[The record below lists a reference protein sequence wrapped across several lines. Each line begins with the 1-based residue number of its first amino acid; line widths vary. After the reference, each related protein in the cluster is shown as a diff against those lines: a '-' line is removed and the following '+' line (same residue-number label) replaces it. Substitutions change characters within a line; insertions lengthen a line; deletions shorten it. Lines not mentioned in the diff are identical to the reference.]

1 MQILFRRRNHKEEH
15 FERLFAEMYPR
26 LVRFA
31 TTLMSN
37 TEEAKDIVSE
47 TMEQAWK
54 EFDQLKENTRSAWL
68 YATVRNGCLNRLK
81 HLNVEQQHIDRL
93 IEATRAEM
101 NQGYRAHEALLQQ
114 AENIARSLPEPT
126 CTILRS
132 CYWEKKTYQQV
143 ADELICVPFGKV
155 CARLVV
161 ARENWPTATPPSR
174 YLTSGSFP
182 RCPNR
187 IALFTLIFFL
197 LSYGYTNRCFLFDR
211 FQIL

>member
-143 ADELICVPFGKV
+143 ADELGISPDTVKNIYQKHCGL
-155 CARLVV
+155 CAK
-161 ARENWPTATPPSR
+161 R
-174 YLTSGSFP
+174 Y
-182 RCPNR
+182 
-187 IALFTLIFFL
+187 
-197 LSYGYTNRCFLFDR
+197 
-211 FQIL
+211 

>member
-101 NQGYRAHEALLQQ
+101 NQGYRAGTVAASGKHSPQFARTDLHHLAKLLLG
-114 AENIARSLPEPT
+114 EKNISTGSRRIGNQPRHREKTYIKSIADSARSDT
-126 CTILRS
+126 
-132 CYWEKKTYQQV
+132 EK
-143 ADELICVPFGKV
+143 G
-155 CARLVV
+155 
-161 ARENWPTATPPSR
+161 
-174 YLTSGSFP
+174 G
-182 RCPNR
+182 
-187 IALFTLIFFL
+187 
-197 LSYGYTNRCFLFDR
+197 
-211 FQIL
+211 

>member
-101 NQGYRAHEALLQQ
+101 NQGYRATRGTVAASGKHSPQFARTDLHHLAKLLLG
-114 AENIARSLPEPT
+114 E
-126 CTILRS
+126 
-132 CYWEKKTYQQV
+132 KTYQQV
-143 ADELICVPFGKV
+143 ADELGISPDTVKNIYQKHCGL
-155 CARLVV
+155 CAK
-161 ARENWPTATPPSR
+161 R
-174 YLTSGSFP
+174 Y
-182 RCPNR
+182 
-187 IALFTLIFFL
+187 
-197 LSYGYTNRCFLFDR
+197 
-211 FQIL
+211 

>member
-68 YATVRNGCLNRLK
+68 
-81 HLNVEQQHIDRL
+81 

-143 ADELICVPFGKV
+143 ADELGISPDTVKKHISK
-155 CARLVV
+155 ALRTL
-161 ARENWPTATPPSR
+161 REA
-174 YLTSGSFP
+174 
-182 RCPNR
+182 
-187 IALFTLIFFL
+187 
-197 LSYGYTNRCFLFDR
+197 
-211 FQIL
+211 ILKKEDKQ

>member
-15 FERLFAEMYPR
+15 FERLFSEMYPR

-31 TTLMSN
+31 TTLMDN

-114 AENIARSLPEPT
+114 AENIAHNLPEPT

-143 ADELICVPFGKV
+143 ADELGISPDTVKKHISKALRTLREAMLGK
-155 CARLVV
+155 
-161 ARENWPTATPPSR
+161 EEK
-174 YLTSGSFP
+174 
-182 RCPNR
+182 
-187 IALFTLIFFL
+187 
-197 LSYGYTNRCFLFDR
+197 
-211 FQIL
+211 Q

>member
-54 EFDQLKENTRSAWL
+54 EFDQLKENTR
-68 YATVRNGCLNRLK
+68 
-81 HLNVEQQHIDRL
+81 
-93 IEATRAEM
+93 AEM
-101 NQGYRAHEALLQQ
+101 NQGYRTHEALLQQ

-143 ADELICVPFGKV
+143 ADELGISPDTVKKHISK
-155 CARLVV
+155 ALRTL
-161 ARENWPTATPPSR
+161 REA
-174 YLTSGSFP
+174 
-182 RCPNR
+182 
-187 IALFTLIFFL
+187 
-197 LSYGYTNRCFLFDR
+197 
-211 FQIL
+211 ILKKEDKQ

>member
-15 FERLFAEMYPR
+15 FERLFSEMYPR

-31 TTLMSN
+31 TTLMDN

-93 IEATRAEM
+93 TEATRAEM
-101 NQGYRAHEALLQQ
+101 NQVIVHTRHCCSK
-114 AENIARSLPEPT
+114 R
-126 CTILRS
+126 
-132 CYWEKKTYQQV
+132 KT
-143 ADELICVPFGKV
+143 
-155 CARLVV
+155 
-161 ARENWPTATPPSR
+161 
-174 YLTSGSFP
+174 
-182 RCPNR
+182 
-187 IALFTLIFFL
+187 
-197 LSYGYTNRCFLFDR
+197 
-211 FQIL
+211 

>member
-1 MQILFRRRNHKEEH
+1 
-15 FERLFAEMYPR
+15 
-26 LVRFA
+26 
-31 TTLMSN
+31 MSN

-93 IEATRAEM
+93 IEATRAE
-101 NQGYRAHEALLQQ
+101 
-114 AENIARSLPEPT
+114 NIARSLPEPT

-143 ADELICVPFGKV
+143 ADELGISPDTVKKHISK
-155 CARLVV
+155 ALRTL
-161 ARENWPTATPPSR
+161 REA
-174 YLTSGSFP
+174 
-182 RCPNR
+182 
-187 IALFTLIFFL
+187 
-197 LSYGYTNRCFLFDR
+197 
-211 FQIL
+211 ILKKEDKQ

>member
-54 EFDQLKENTRSAWL
+54 EFDQLKENTR
-68 YATVRNGCLNRLK
+68 
-81 HLNVEQQHIDRL
+81 
-93 IEATRAEM
+93 AEM

-143 ADELICVPFGKV
+143 ADELGISPDTVKKHISK
-155 CARLVV
+155 ALRTL
-161 ARENWPTATPPSR
+161 REA
-174 YLTSGSFP
+174 
-182 RCPNR
+182 
-187 IALFTLIFFL
+187 
-197 LSYGYTNRCFLFDR
+197 
-211 FQIL
+211 ILKKEDKQ

>member
-1 MQILFRRRNHKEEH
+1 MQILFRRRNHKEER

-93 IEATRAEM
+93 IEATRAEK

-143 ADELICVPFGKV
+143 ADELGISPDTVKKHISK
-155 CARLVV
+155 ALRTL
-161 ARENWPTATPPSR
+161 REA
-174 YLTSGSFP
+174 
-182 RCPNR
+182 
-187 IALFTLIFFL
+187 
-197 LSYGYTNRCFLFDR
+197 
-211 FQIL
+211 ILKKEDKQ

>member
-15 FERLFAEMYPR
+15 FERLFSEMYPR

-31 TTLMSN
+31 TTLMDN

-68 YATVRNGCLNRLK
+68 YAAVRNGCLNRLK

-93 IEATRAEM
+93 TEVTRAEM

-143 ADELICVPFGKV
+143 ADELGISPDTVKKHISK
-155 CARLVV
+155 ALRTL
-161 ARENWPTATPPSR
+161 REA
-174 YLTSGSFP
+174 
-182 RCPNR
+182 
-187 IALFTLIFFL
+187 
-197 LSYGYTNRCFLFDR
+197 
-211 FQIL
+211 ILKKEDKQ

>member
-93 IEATRAEM
+93 IVAEDPLHAVAK
-101 NQGYRAHEALLQQ
+101 GTGVALK
-114 AENIARSLPEPT
+114 N
-126 CTILRS
+126 
-132 CYWEKKTYQQV
+132 V
-143 ADELICVPFGKV
+143 
-155 CARLVV
+155 
-161 ARENWPTATPPSR
+161 
-174 YLTSGSFP
+174 
-182 RCPNR
+182 
-187 IALFTLIFFL
+187 
-197 LSYGYTNRCFLFDR
+197 DR
-211 FQIL
+211 FSFLMR

>member
-81 HLNVEQQHIDRL
+81 HLNVEQQHI
-93 IEATRAEM
+93 
-101 NQGYRAHEALLQQ
+101 
-114 AENIARSLPEPT
+114 ARSLPEPT

-143 ADELICVPFGKV
+143 ADELGISPDTVKKHISKALRTLREAMLGK
-155 CARLVV
+155 
-161 ARENWPTATPPSR
+161 EEK
-174 YLTSGSFP
+174 
-182 RCPNR
+182 
-187 IALFTLIFFL
+187 
-197 LSYGYTNRCFLFDR
+197 
-211 FQIL
+211 Q

>member
-1 MQILFRRRNHKEEH
+1 
-15 FERLFAEMYPR
+15 
-26 LVRFA
+26 
-31 TTLMSN
+31 MSN

-132 CYWEKKTYQQV
+132 CYWEKKTISTGSRRIGNQPRHREKTYIKSI
-143 ADELICVPFGKV
+143 ADS
-155 CARLVV
+155 ARSDT
-161 ARENWPTATPPSR
+161 EK
-174 YLTSGSFP
+174 G
-182 RCPNR
+182 
-187 IALFTLIFFL
+187 
-197 LSYGYTNRCFLFDR
+197 G
-211 FQIL
+211 

>member
-54 EFDQLKENTRSAWL
+54 EFDQLKENTR
-68 YATVRNGCLNRLK
+68 
-81 HLNVEQQHIDRL
+81 
-93 IEATRAEM
+93 AEM

-114 AENIARSLPEPT
+114 AENIARSLPELT

-132 CYWEKKTYQQV
+132 RLLGEKH
-143 ADELICVPFGKV
+143 I
-155 CARLVV
+155 
-161 ARENWPTATPPSR
+161 
-174 YLTSGSFP
+174 
-182 RCPNR
+182 NR
-187 IALFTLIFFL
+187 
-197 LSYGYTNRCFLFDR
+197 
-211 FQIL
+211 

>member
-114 AENIARSLPEPT
+114 AENIARSFARTDFAPS
-126 CTILRS
+126 LRS
-132 CYWEKKTYQQV
+132 CYWGEKNISTGSRRIGNQPRHREKTYIKSI
-143 ADELICVPFGKV
+143 ADS
-155 CARLVV
+155 ARSDT
-161 ARENWPTATPPSR
+161 EK
-174 YLTSGSFP
+174 G
-182 RCPNR
+182 
-187 IALFTLIFFL
+187 
-197 LSYGYTNRCFLFDR
+197 G
-211 FQIL
+211 

>member
-114 AENIARSLPEPT
+114 AEKHSPQFARTDLHHLAKLLLGEKNISTGSRRIGNQPRHREKTYIKSIADSARSDT
-126 CTILRS
+126 
-132 CYWEKKTYQQV
+132 EK
-143 ADELICVPFGKV
+143 G
-155 CARLVV
+155 
-161 ARENWPTATPPSR
+161 
-174 YLTSGSFP
+174 G
-182 RCPNR
+182 
-187 IALFTLIFFL
+187 
-197 LSYGYTNRCFLFDR
+197 
-211 FQIL
+211 

>member
-54 EFDQLKENTRSAWL
+54 EFDQLKENTR
-68 YATVRNGCLNRLK
+68 
-81 HLNVEQQHIDRL
+81 
-93 IEATRAEM
+93 AEM

-143 ADELICVPFGKV
+143 ADELGISPDTVKKHISK
-155 CARLVV
+155 ALRTL
-161 ARENWPTATPPSR
+161 REAILKR
-174 YLTSGSFP
+174 
-182 RCPNR
+182 R
-187 IALFTLIFFL
+187 INNEKGVF
-197 LSYGYTNRCFLFDR
+197 NK
-211 FQIL
+211 

>member
-68 YATVRNGCLNRLK
+68 LPRTRGTVAASGK
-81 HLNVEQQHIDRL
+81 HSPQFARTDLHHLAKLLLGEKNISTGSRR
-93 IEATRAEM
+93 IG
-101 NQGYRAHEALLQQ
+101 NQPRHREKTYIKSIADS
-114 AENIARSLPEPT
+114 ARSDT
-126 CTILRS
+126 
-132 CYWEKKTYQQV
+132 EK
-143 ADELICVPFGKV
+143 G
-155 CARLVV
+155 
-161 ARENWPTATPPSR
+161 
-174 YLTSGSFP
+174 G
-182 RCPNR
+182 
-187 IALFTLIFFL
+187 
-197 LSYGYTNRCFLFDR
+197 
-211 FQIL
+211 

>member
-68 YATVRNGCLNRLK
+68 YATVRNKCLNRLK
-81 HLNVEQQHIDRL
+81 HLQVEQENVKAL
-93 IEATRAEM
+93 YEATLADVE
-101 NQGYRAHEALLQQ
+101 NNYREHEALLQK
-114 AENIARSLPEPT
+114 AEAIARSLPEPT
-126 CTILRS
+126 CTVLRL
-132 CYWEKKTYQQV
+132 CYYEHLTYR
-143 ADELICVPFGKV
+143 E
-155 CARLVV
+155 V
-161 ARENWPTATPPSR
+161 ARQLGISPDTVKKHISK
-174 YLTSGSFP
+174 
-182 RCPNR
+182 
-187 IALFTLIFFL
+187 ALRTL
-197 LSYGYTNRCFLFDR
+197 REAMKD
-211 FQIL
+211 